1 MRDDISA
8 SMQKFNIKTLGNKKG
23 VERIEGILWEEE
35 EVLYIAPTNAM
46 IHSVNT
52 KKKKIPRDFCGN
64 G

>member
-52 KKKKIPRDFCGN
+52 KKKKNSQGFLR
-64 G
+64 